1 MPEWEDEIKRRL
13 GDLKLEPTREAE
25 IVEELAQ
32 HLDDRYSE
40 LRSGGAD
47 EDDAYRSALAE
58 LSESDL
64 LARELRRV
72 ERSVKNEPV
81 VLGAG
86 RSNMIADLWQ
96 DLRYAARS
104 LRKHAALSIA
114 VIATLTLGIGISAG
128 AFAFCNAEFLRPQV
142 DKDFSSYLVVY
153 SAYTGDPLR
162 PSHPGATTLEDYIA
176 FRDRAKSLSNLA
188 ASAQFDPLFGHEDQ
202 AEVRARLVTSN
213 FFSVFDLEQPLIGRL
228 LQAEDCSAANPV
240 VVLSEQLWRSRLA
253 ADPQIVGKVVHFNN
267 QPVTVVGVT
276 PAKFAGM
283 VNGARAWFP
292 YTLETY
298 LKGGDN
304 LLRPGEAAWL
314 DVAGRLNPGFS
325 HNDAA
330 AELRLIAS
338 QQDSLH
344 PNRMTTL
351 TVTDG
356 SWIQQPEWRDTIIL
370 GLAVIL
376 GVLMIFV
383 LIVCVNVTTL
393 LLSRA
398 VGVARDVSIVRL
410 GGPVDPMLYLP
421 WNPNSPAH
429 PYVRFSG
436 DGTGLGRVV
445 PAAIR
450 EMDPELSVTAGTI
463 QSLREERMENLGRN
477 TRLVV
482 FLCGMAVI
490 LAVIG
495 IYGVVTF
502 AVSQRTKEIGIRIAL
517 GAGKKDVYGAILG
530 PSSRP
535 VAVGLL
541 LGLSV
546 TITTFFAVASL
557 EPLRHMNIRDPI
569 TYAIAT
575 VLLAGVALAA
585 MLIAARRAT
594 KVDPMAALREE

>member
-153 SAYTGDPLR
+153 SAYTRDPLR

-429 PYVRFSG
+429 LYVRFSG

-445 PAAIR
+445 PATIR